1 MRTFLTLLFL
11 VPALV
16 TVAWTNA
23 PESSEVKY
31 PEGYRRWTHVKSVV
45 SAPEGPTDKR
55 SGIHHIYANDLA
67 MQGYETGKF
76 PEGSIMAFDLLDVT
90 IEGTKTREGKRKL
103 LDVMEK
109 DSKRFAATGGWGF
122 EEFPGDGRVPLLRE
136 RAVTACF
143 QCHETRR
150 ESDYVF
156 TTFRP

>member
-1 MRTFLTLLFL
+1 MRTLFSLLIL
-11 VPALV
+11 VPVMA
-16 TVAWTNA
+16 TVAWTYA
-23 PESSEVKY
+23 PRSSEVKY

-45 SAPEGPTDKR
+45 SAPEGPSDKR

-67 MQGYETGKF
+67 MQGYKTGKF
-76 PEGSIMAFDLLDVT
+76 PEGSKLAFDLLDVT

-122 EEFPGDGRVPLLRE
+122 EEFVGDGRVPLLRE

-143 QCHETRR
+143 QCHLTRR